1 MGETSVGIYHGR
13 ALQLAKAMKLCWAD
27 LSSYGAAAALLAVH
41 SAISYNDA
49 LLIKLTGKRPRGRD
63 HKQAVKAIIIACE
76 KAAIPGDGI
85 QHLDELVSAKTEV
98 SYGEEEAD
106 NERVHILCLAAEQF
120 YRWVEPLLKEAYD
133 NDSQE

>member
-1 MGETSVGIYHGR
+1 MAEISVGVYHGR

-27 LSSYGAAAALLAVH
+27 LPSYAAAAALLAVH

-63 HKQAVKAIIIACE
+63 HKQAVRAIITACE

-85 QHLDELVSAKTEV
+85 QHLKDLVKAKNEV
-98 SYGEEEAD
+98 SYEEVEVD
-106 NERVHILCLAAEQF
+106 NERVHKLCLLAEQF
-120 YRWVEPLLKEAYD
+120 YGWVEPLLKDEG
-133 NDSQE
+133 SI